1 MVGIMKIIEK
11 IIESN
16 ANKQLIDDQSLSSFL
31 SFPGCLR
38 FNWLKIFF
46 LSIGLMHLSACAVH
60 KSSFDCP
67 NGKGMGCGSMID
79 VHKAIKDNSFM
90 SQTQPQ
96 STTKPAKPC
105 VSCQTSNVVSAT
117 NAANA
122 VSTKAMQDA
131 QGNKN
136 NNQNIDVVE
145 VEVSRSKDQIMRIWF
160 NSYFD
165 EYNNFHDSQYVY
177 TIIMPA
183 QWLIGN
189 GAKS

>member
-1 MVGIMKIIEK
+1 MIGIMKIIER
-11 IIESN
+11 ISS
-16 ANKQLIDDQSLSSFL
+16 KQLLDSQSFDSWVGSS
-31 SFPGCLR
+31 
-38 FNWLKIFF
+38 WLKILL
-46 LSIGLMHLSACAVH
+46 LSMGLITLSACAVH

-79 VHKAIKDNSFM
+79 VHKAITDNSFI
-90 SQTQPQ
+90 SQTQSQ

-105 VSCQTSNVVSAT
+105 VSCQMANSVSAA

-122 VSTKAMQDA
+122 VNIAPSKDITV
-131 QGNKN
+131 NKSN
-136 NNQNIDVVE
+136 DSQNIDVVE
-145 VEVSRSKDQIMRIWF
+145 VSRSQDQIMRIWF

-177 TIIMPA
+177 TIITPA

-189 GAKS
+189 GAES